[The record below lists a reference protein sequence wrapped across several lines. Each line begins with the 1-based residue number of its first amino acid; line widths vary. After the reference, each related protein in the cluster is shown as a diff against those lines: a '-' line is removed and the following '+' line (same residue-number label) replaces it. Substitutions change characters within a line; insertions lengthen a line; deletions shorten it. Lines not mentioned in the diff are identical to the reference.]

1 MRNFCVAI
9 LRSSDSIHYMPSD
22 YSLYR
27 LGLYDSD
34 TGRLIVDE
42 VPTFLMRGEPAAD
55 SAPAAKPKRTTKTTQ
70 KWGAFV
76 FKTQLLYEAFPYW
89 SQRAESQYPE
99 YL

>member
-1 MRNFCVAI
+1 MIYNIYAMRDELTGFLPPTYDINDAAAMRNFRVAI

-55 SAPAAKPKRTTKTTQ
+55 STPAAKPKRITRK
-70 KWGAFV
+70 
-76 FKTQLLYEAFPYW
+76 
-89 SQRAESQYPE
+89 
-99 YL
+99 

>member
-1 MRNFCVAI
+1 MIYNIYAMRDELTGFLPPTYDINDAVAMRNFRVAI

-70 KWGAFV
+70 K
-76 FKTQLLYEAFPYW
+76 
-89 SQRAESQYPE
+89 
-99 YL
+99 